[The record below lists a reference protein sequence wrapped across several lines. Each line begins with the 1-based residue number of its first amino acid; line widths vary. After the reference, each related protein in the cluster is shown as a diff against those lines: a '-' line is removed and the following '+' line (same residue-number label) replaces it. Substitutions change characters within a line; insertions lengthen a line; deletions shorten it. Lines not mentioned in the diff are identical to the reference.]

1 MRCSTISPRLR
12 GLFPSYFNC
21 ISMKLNSNIKFLRK
35 KKNLTQESLA
45 QALGISRSKLAGYEL
60 TITPPLDIL
69 VKIAEYFN
77 VSLDILIKE
86 DLASY
91 SEYKLRELLETD
103 QFLRGRKLRILSTTV
118 DAEGRELIEVV
129 SQRAK
134 ASYLAGFA
142 DPEFISEL
150 PRFSLPFLPMDKKHR
165 VFQVDGDSMLPI
177 PDGAWIVCEYV
188 DDWFGIKD
196 GERYVIVTEQDG
208 VTFKIAYNRI
218 QSVQKLLLCSS
229 NPIYP
234 PFDVEI
240 EQVREVWRYRL
251 VMGQ

>member
-1 MRCSTISPRLR
+1 
-12 GLFPSYFNC
+12 
-21 ISMKLNSNIKFLRK
+21 MKLNSNIKFLRK
-35 KKNLTQESLA
+35 KKALTQESLSE
-45 QALGISRSKLAGYEL
+45 ALGISRSKLAGYEL
-60 TITPPLDIL
+60 TVTPPLDIL

-218 QSVQKLLLCSS
+218 QSEQKLLLCSS
-229 NPIYP
+229 NPIYQ
-234 PFDVEI
+234 PFEVEI

-251 VMGQ
+251 VMSE

>member
-1 MRCSTISPRLR
+1 MI
-12 GLFPSYFNC
+12 
-21 ISMKLNSNIKFLRK
+21 LNSNLKFLRK
-35 KKNLTQESLA
+35 NKNLTQESLA

-60 TITPPLDIL
+60 TVTPPLDIL

-86 DLASY
+86 DLNSY

-103 QFLRGRKLRILSTTV
+103 KFLRGRKLRILSTTV

-188 DDWFGIKD
+188 DDWLGVKD

-218 QSVQKLLLCSS
+218 QSDQKLLLCSS

-240 EQVREVWRYRL
+240 ERVREVWRYRL
-251 VMGQ
+251 VMSE

>member
-1 MRCSTISPRLR
+1 MT
-12 GLFPSYFNC
+12 
-21 ISMKLNSNIKFLRK
+21 LNTNIKFLRK
-35 KKNLTQESLA
+35 KKALTQESLSE
-45 QALGISRSKLAGYEL
+45 ALGISRSKLAGYEL

-69 VKIAEYFN
+69 VKISEYFG

-86 DLASY
+86 DLSSY

-118 DAEGRELIEVV
+118 DADGRELIEVV

-150 PRFSLPFLPMDKKHR
+150 PRFSLPFLHTDKKYR

-177 PDGAWIVCEYV
+177 PDGSWIICEYI
-188 DDWFGIKD
+188 DDWLNIKD

-218 QSVQKLLLCSS
+218 QSEQKLLLCSS

-234 PFDVEI
+234 PFEVEI

-251 VMGQ
+251 LMSE

>member
-1 MRCSTISPRLR
+1 MMC
-12 GLFPSYFNC
+12 
-21 ISMKLNSNIKFLRK
+21 LNLNIKFLRK
-35 KKNLTQESLA
+35 RKNLTQESLA
-45 QALGISRSKLAGYEL
+45 QALGISRSKLAGYESN
-60 TITPPLDIL
+60 INPPIETL
-69 VKIAEYFN
+69 VKLSDYLGI
-77 VSLDILIKE
+77 SLDILLKE
-86 DLASY
+86 ELSSY

-118 DAEGRELIEVV
+118 DEQGRELIEVV

-134 ASYLAGFA
+134 ASYLAGFS

-177 PDGAWIVCEYV
+177 PDGAWIICEYV
-188 DDWFGIKD
+188 DDWMAIKD

-218 QSVQKLLLCSS
+218 KDQEKLLLCSS

-234 PFDVEI
+234 PFEVAI
-240 EQVREVWRYRL
+240 EQLREVWRYRL
-251 VMGQ
+251 AMSE

>member
-1 MRCSTISPRLR
+1 MYLH
-12 GLFPSYFNC
+12 
-21 ISMKLNSNIKFLRK
+21 SNIKFLRK
-35 KKNLTQESLA
+35 KKGLTQLELA
-45 QALGISRSKLAGYEL
+45 ERLLISRSKLAGYEL
-60 TITPPLDIL
+60 NINPPLETLARISDQLGVSIDIL
-69 VKIAEYFN
+69 
-77 VSLDILIKE
+77 LRE
-86 DLASY
+86 DLSSY

-103 QFLRGRKLRILSTTV
+103 KFLRGRKLRILSTTV
-118 DAEGRELIEVV
+118 DADGRELIEVV
-129 SQRAK
+129 SQKAK

-142 DPEFISEL
+142 DPEYISEL

-188 DDWFGIKD
+188 DDWMSIKNGD
-196 GERYVIVTEQDG
+196 RYVIVTEQDG

-218 QSVQKLLLCSS
+218 QSDQKLLLCSS

-251 VMGQ
+251 VMSE

>member
-1 MRCSTISPRLR
+1 MRLH
-12 GLFPSYFNC
+12 
-21 ISMKLNSNIKFLRK
+21 SNIKFLRK
-35 KKNLTQESLA
+35 KKGLTQQEVAERLK
-45 QALGISRSKLAGYEL
+45 ITRSKLAGYEL
-60 TITPPLDIL
+60 NITPPLDTL
-69 VKIAEYFN
+69 VRMSEFFS

-86 DLASY
+86 DLTSY
-91 SEYKLRELLETD
+91 TEYKLRELLETD

-142 DPEFISEL
+142 DPDYIAEL
-150 PRFSLPFLPMDKKHR
+150 PRFSLPFFPMDKKYR

-188 DDWFGIKD
+188 DDWMAIKN

-208 VTFKIAYNRI
+208 VTFKIAYNKI
-218 QSVQKLLLCSS
+218 KEEQKLLLCSA
-229 NPIYP
+229 NAIYV
-234 PFDVEI
+234 PFEVEV
-240 EQVREVWRYRL
+240 EQVREAWRYRL
-251 VMGQ
+251 AITGQ

>member
-1 MRCSTISPRLR
+1 MTVNTNL
-12 GLFPSYFNC
+12 
-21 ISMKLNSNIKFLRK
+21 KFLRK
-35 KKNLTQESLA
+35 KKGFTQESLSEL
-45 QALGISRSKLAGYEL
+45 LGISRSKLAGYEL
-60 TITPPLDIL
+60 NINPPLETL
-69 VKIAEYFN
+69 VKISDQLG
-77 VSLDILIKE
+77 VSIDILLRE
-86 DLASY
+86 DLTSY

-103 QFLRGRKLRILSTTV
+103 KFLRGRKLRILSTTV

-134 ASYLAGFA
+134 ASYLAGFS

-150 PRFSLPFLPMDKKHR
+150 PRFSLPFLPTDKKHR

-188 DDWFGIKD
+188 DDWMAIKD

-218 QSVQKLLLCSS
+218 KAEQRLLLCSG
-229 NPIYP
+229 NPIYV
-234 PFDVEI
+234 PFEVDI
-240 EQVREVWRYRL
+240 EQVREVWMYRL
-251 VMGQ
+251 AINWQ

>member
-1 MRCSTISPRLR
+1 MT
-12 GLFPSYFNC
+12 
-21 ISMKLNSNIKFLRK
+21 LNTNIKFLRK
-35 KKNLTQESLA
+35 KKALTQESLSE
-45 QALGISRSKLAGYEL
+45 ALGISRSKLAGYEL

-69 VKIAEYFN
+69 VKISEYFG

-86 DLASY
+86 DLSSY

-118 DAEGRELIEVV
+118 DADGRELIEVV

-150 PRFSLPFLPMDKKHR
+150 PRFSLPFLPTDKKHR

-177 PDGAWIVCEYV
+177 PDGSWIICEYI
-188 DDWFGIKD
+188 DDWLNIKD

-218 QSVQKLLLCSS
+218 QSEQKLLLCSS

-234 PFDVEI
+234 PFEVEI

-251 VMGQ
+251 LMSE